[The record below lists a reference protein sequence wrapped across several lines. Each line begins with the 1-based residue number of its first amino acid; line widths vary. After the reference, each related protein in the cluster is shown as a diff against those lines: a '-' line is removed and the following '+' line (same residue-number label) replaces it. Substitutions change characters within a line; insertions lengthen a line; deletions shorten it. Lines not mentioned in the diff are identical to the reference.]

1 MKRIL
6 IHGLGQKSSSWN
18 KTISYM
24 MEQDNIICPDLSLF
38 LREKDVTYSNLYKA
52 FSEYCDN
59 ISEPLN
65 LCGLSL
71 GAVLALNY
79 VIDNPKKV
87 KSLVLIAA
95 QYEMPKMLLKL
106 QNVIFKF
113 MPEKSFKSMG
123 MSKNDFIELTRSM
136 MNLNF
141 NEGLNNISCP
151 VLVLCGEKDT
161 PNKKATIN
169 LSESIS
175 KAEMKFIKNAKHEV
189 NNDAPKELA
198 KILNNFYHS
207 RFSEQFL

>member
-1 MKRIL
+1 MKHIL
-6 IHGLGQKSSSWN
+6 IHGLGQNASSWN

-24 MEQDNIICPDLSLF
+24 MEQDNIICPELSLF
-38 LREKDVTYSNLYKA
+38 LKEKDASYSNLYKA

-87 KSLVLIAA
+87 NSLVLIAA
-95 QYEMPKMLLKL
+95 QYEMPKTLLKL
-106 QNVIFKF
+106 QNIIFKF
-113 MPEKSFKSMG
+113 IPQKSFNNMG
-123 MSKNDFIELTRSM
+123 MSKNDFIKLTSSM

-151 VLVLCGEKDT
+151 VLLICGEKDS
-161 PNKKATIN
+161 PNKKATRS
-169 LSESIS
+169 LYESIL
-175 KAEMKFIKNAKHEV
+175 KAEMTFIKDSKHEV
-189 NNDAPKELA
+189 NNDNPKELA
-198 KILNNFYHS
+198 KILNDFQH
-207 RFSEQFL
+207 RFCRAF